1 MLFGQQAG
9 DRFALFLGQFVG
21 VSRSRIGQCR
31 LAKHEATVL
40 DVIPRTLSS
49 GVGIQGHELTQS
61 QFELLAGVVE
71 ELSVDFLIDIPVV
84 EAILL
89 DHLVTES
96 SRLHD
101 ILHDGVLRIGNVHHQ
116 RGECLRTD
124 AIQRIVELLIVPT
137 DLVGKISGNDTSLL
151 IRDLPTAEVTC
162 DSSDP
167 LLDGF
172 GNTLDMELIRISHI
186 GQHHGVCTIQ
196 PIKLLCGHVCH
207 THILQ
212 DFHPILIAH
221 EGSQGILQHF
231 IVCSLDGIL
240 LGILEACVL
249 GHQIVEQI
257 VHRGVEPFVS
267 LCLQQV
273 TELVLVRLS
282 LGIEP
287 CELFVREAV
296 SVVIELGQDVFGL
309 SYQRSFFLR
318 HANGDALTDQIVI
331 GDVVGEEV
339 VSQFQSLGCED
350 LHVFLDIRLLVAM
363 VKELI
368 QITDRLADLVPK
380 LGLLRSHLLVLL
392 DLLDMILGLLGFLLP
407 LSLDNLSQRL
417 GGFHIQES
425 LIVAVDFLGDLFRLV
440 LKLSELLSIIL
451 ALAEADLADL
461 GIQVTQFRLQFIQL
475 LDVSLV
481 VLDHLVLNAV
491 LADALKGICQQM
503 TVRDVVGLLGGV
515 TDIRVVFVKGTN
527 VFCGRL
533 NLVTVECYGQGY
545 LAMRIILNDTIVS
558 VVSHQLLHIVAVHS
572 VRIHAKLVRHLLPQ
586 VAAAIVN
593 KWCLDSQ
600 VCFDHTATI
609 TLCSIQFFCGKVI
622 ALAQRFQA
630 QTTFLNRF
638 AVIKHIELPVLCPRP
653 MVHHLW
659 CAVSIDYACTWN
671 FSCIEFA
678 IIFLDKFIQ
687 IRYTIDS
694 G

>member
-1 MLFGQQAG
+1 MVSGHLVDMVYPNLIEAFQNKRCLCIGVLCVSKSGIAHTGEASRSLCLRLIRLCLELTGNVDREVVLLTKHLDAVQHQGHLVALFAHGLGEVLLHGFRIASLLFGQQAG
-9 DRFALFLGQFVG
+9 DRLALFLGQLVG

-49 GVGIQGHELTQS
+49 GVCIQGHELTQS

-186 GQHHGVCTIQ
+186 GQHHGICTIQ

-212 DFHPILIAH
+212 DSHPILIAH

-273 TELVLVRLS
+273 TELVLVRLA
-282 LGIEP
+282 LGI
-287 CELFVREAV
+287 
-296 SVVIELGQDVFGL
+296 
-309 SYQRSFFLR
+309 
-318 HANGDALTDQIVI
+318 
-331 GDVVGEEV
+331 
-339 VSQFQSLGCED
+339 
-350 LHVFLDIRLLVAM
+350 
-363 VKELI
+363 
-368 QITDRLADLVPK
+368 
-380 LGLLRSHLLVLL
+380 
-392 DLLDMILGLLGFLLP
+392 
-407 LSLDNLSQRL
+407 
-417 GGFHIQES
+417 
-425 LIVAVDFLGDLFRLV
+425 
-440 LKLSELLSIIL
+440 
-451 ALAEADLADL
+451 
-461 GIQVTQFRLQFIQL
+461 
-475 LDVSLV
+475 
-481 VLDHLVLNAV
+481 
-491 LADALKGICQQM
+491 
-503 TVRDVVGLLGGV
+503 
-515 TDIRVVFVKGTN
+515 
-527 VFCGRL
+527 
-533 NLVTVECYGQGY
+533 
-545 LAMRIILNDTIVS
+545 
-558 VVSHQLLHIVAVHS
+558 
-572 VRIHAKLVRHLLPQ
+572 
-586 VAAAIVN
+586 
-593 KWCLDSQ
+593 
-600 VCFDHTATI
+600 
-609 TLCSIQFFCGKVI
+609 
-622 ALAQRFQA
+622 
-630 QTTFLNRF
+630 
-638 AVIKHIELPVLCPRP
+638 
-653 MVHHLW
+653 
-659 CAVSIDYACTWN
+659 
-671 FSCIEFA
+671 
-678 IIFLDKFIQ
+678 
-687 IRYTIDS
+687 
-694 G
+694 